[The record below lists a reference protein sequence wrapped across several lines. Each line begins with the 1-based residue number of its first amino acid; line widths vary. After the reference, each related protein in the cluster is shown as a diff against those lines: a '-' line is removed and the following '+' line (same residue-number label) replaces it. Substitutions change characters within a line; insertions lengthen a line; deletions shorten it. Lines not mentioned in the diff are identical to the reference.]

1 MPDLSDEIKKIKKN
15 ILLIVNVISGILF
28 VSVVWLHY
36 ILFTKSEVLNF
47 KEFRFQKSVIRF
59 KALLC
64 KK

>member
-1 MPDLSDEIKKIKKN
+1 M
-15 ILLIVNVISGILF
+15 SGILF
-28 VSVVWLHY
+28 VSIVWLHY
-36 ILFTKSEVLNF
+36 ILFTKSGVLNF